1 MKGQEVQQPEQE
13 WDQPNPMEA
22 LTGDAFE
29 FPQVRAGDV
38 VDGIIVSVSPAE
50 ILVDIGCKS
59 DALVDGRELERLEKD
74 FLAGLEVGSPVVAYV
89 VQPEDRDGNIIVSLT
104 RAQQEQDWRQAEELL
119 QSQDVFEGVV
129 TGYNRGGVIVRV
141 GRVRG
146 FVPASQLS
154 ARWQVMQS
162 GEPDSEDRWA
172 GLVGQA
178 MQLKVVELDRRRNRL
193 ILSER
198 AAMRDWRKGQKD
210 RLMSQLA
217 KGDVVKG
224 VVTSLAPFGAFVDLG
239 GADGLVHLSELAWHR
254 VEHPSEV
261 VQVGQEVEVYVMNV
275 DEERKRIGL
284 SLRRLSPEPWTQV
297 EMRHSIG
304 QVVSATITKLA
315 TFGAF
320 AKIDDSIEGLIH
332 ISELAD
338 YRINHPKEVVQEGDE
353 VQVRVIRIDPQRR
366 RIGLSLRQASEEA
379 YVEMDWQEDAQN
391 ASSASSWPDKAG
403 EDDAAPVE
411 TPSAFKSEQLQ
422 EALAALRQEEAE

>member
-1 MKGQEVQQPEQE
+1 
-13 WDQPNPMEA
+13 
-22 LTGDAFE
+22 
-29 FPQVRAGDV
+29 
-38 VDGIIVSVSPAE
+38 
-50 ILVDIGCKS
+50 
-59 DALVDGRELERLEKD
+59 
-74 FLAGLEVGSPVVAYV
+74 
-89 VQPEDRDGNIIVSLT
+89 
-104 RAQQEQDWRQAEELL
+104 
-119 QSQDVFEGVV
+119 VFEGVV

-261 VQVGQEVEVYVMNV
+261 VRVGQEVEVYVMNV

-284 SLRRLSPEPWTQV
+284 SLRRLSLEPWTQV
-297 EMRHSIG
+297 ETQHSIG
-304 QVVSATITKLA
+304 EVVTATITKLA

-379 YVEMDWQEDAQN
+379 YVQMDWQEDAQN
-391 ASSASSWPDKAG
+391 ASGVSSWPDRAM
-403 EDDAAPVE
+403 EDDAPEDAPG
-411 TPSAFKSEQLQ
+411 AFKSEQLQ
-422 EALAALRQEEAE
+422 EALEALRQEQAE